1 MTDGGPDVVLGV
13 INRFHA
19 WRAPRRPGITI
30 LGSHLGRLVL
40 TSVGAG
46 PERSA
51 NGRRAAMPAGRLG
64 SLC

>member
-19 WRAPRRPGITI
+19 WRAPRPGITI

-40 TSVGAG
+40 TVWRRAGA
-46 PERSA
+46 ERER
-51 NGRRAAMPAGRLG
+51 RRAAMPAGRLG